1 MSVVIPRNFRLL
13 EEYDAAI
20 GKEGKSFVT
29 GKHAGYIHYGLD
41 EERQDNMNLHYW
53 RATMIGPQQVNPF
66 SSLSFFSFL
75 WKIRVSHSFL
85 KRSQTNLGEFMYEI
99 EVFVPDN
106 YPETPPQ
113 VRFKA
118 PKINMPAVNGSGHV
132 DLSKLTPNFT
142 WRTNYNIA
150 DVLKAIRENI
160 SQNSVI
166 KSSSGLQG
174 TQYF

>member
-53 RATMIGPQQVNPF
+53 RATMIGPQ
-66 SSLSFFSFL
+66 
-75 WKIRVSHSFL
+75 
-85 KRSQTNLGEFMYEI
+85 QTNLGEFMYEI